1 MEVDLKMKIPSF
13 RINEWGYGKGAE
25 PTAVYLTAMKLKDL
39 ADSEIDRWTRDNRGG
54 YQRPPKESRFGTG
67 KGSIVRYLLDELG
80 AFPTSVLVNVR
91 GPVKFEVRDK
101 IGDAIEYGELIIPD
115 DETLWIIDGQHRLEA
130 LKRAMAK
137 KPEFAEY
144 PLPVS
149 ILNVSDKF
157 SEMLH
162 FYIVN
167 SRQRK
172 IPTDLVYRHLQ
183 VMVNQIVLSDK
194 KWLKEVI
201 VGPAQERQAMA
212 AYIVDFLESDDE
224 SPFHGKI
231 RFTGE
236 EKEPQHLL
244 TDYTLTYW
252 IAKILTEKAYAGMG
266 YERVAEMLTD
276 YWNAIKELYPDC
288 FHKANEYTLL
298 KTTGVASFTY
308 LFPTIFA
315 YCATEGDV
323 SKPKMKKY
331 LSLLQTKT
339 PDNQI
344 TVDFQKPIDE
354 DWWSRAHGP
363 SIASATSQKI
373 FREISKS
380 MAKKIEIALRKPE

>member
-1 MEVDLKMKIPSF
+1 MNLPSF
-13 RINEWGYGKGAE
+13 RIREWGYGKGAE
-25 PTAVYLTAMKLKDL
+25 SVTVYLTAMPLKDL
-39 ADSEIDRWTRDNRGG
+39 ASSDIDRWTRDNREG
-54 YQRPPKESRFGTG
+54 YQRPPKESRFGAG
-67 KGSIVRYLLDELG
+67 KGSIVRYLLDEMG

-91 GPVKFEVRDK
+91 GSVKFTVKNR
-101 IGDAIEYGELIIPD
+101 ISNNIEFGELAIPD
-115 DETLWIIDGQHRLEA
+115 NEKLWIIDGQHRLEA

-137 KPEFAEY
+137 KAEFGDY
-144 PLPVS
+144 PLPIS
-149 ILNVSDKF
+149 ILNCSDKF

-162 FYIVN
+162 FYVVN

-172 IPTDLVYRHLQ
+172 IPTDLVYKHLQ
-183 VMVNQIVLSDK
+183 VMVNRIVLSGK
-194 KWLKEVI
+194 QWLKEII

-212 AYIVDFLESDDE
+212 AYIVDYLESNKE
-224 SPFHGKI
+224 SPFYGKI

-236 EKEPQHLL
+236 TREPHHLL

-266 YERVAEMLTD
+266 YERVAEMLVD
-276 YWNAIKELYPDC
+276 YWTAIKELYLDC
-288 FHKANEYTLL
+288 FENANEYTLL

-323 SKPKMKKY
+323 SKSKMKKY

-339 PDNQI
+339 PDPQLPA
-344 TVDFQKPIDE
+344 DFHGSIDE

-363 SIASATSQKI
+363 FIASATSQKI
-373 FREISKS
+373 FKEISKS
-380 MAKKIEIALRKPE
+380 MAKKIEIGLKEPD

>member
-1 MEVDLKMKIPSF
+1 MEIPSF
-13 RINEWGYGKGAE
+13 RIKEWGYGKGAE
-25 PTAVYLTAMKLKDL
+25 PITIYLTAMKLKDI
-39 ADSEIDRWTRDNRGG
+39 ANSEIDRWTRDNREG
-54 YQRPPKESRFGTG
+54 YQRPPKEARFGTG
-67 KGSIVRYLLDELG
+67 KGSIVRYLLDEIG

-91 GPVKFEVRDK
+91 GLVKFTVKDK
-101 IGDAIEYGELIIPD
+101 ISDGMEFGELTIPD

-130 LKRAMAK
+130 LKRAMAQ

-149 ILNVSDKF
+149 ILNLSDKF

-172 IPTDLVYRHLQ
+172 IPTDLVYKHLQ
-183 VMVNQIVLSDK
+183 VMVNRIVLK
-194 KWLKEVI
+194 GKEWLKEII

-212 AYIVDFLESDDE
+212 AYIVDYLESNEE
-224 SPFHGKI
+224 SPFYGKI

-236 EKEPQHLL
+236 KKEPHHLL

-266 YERVAEMLTD
+266 YERVAEMLAD
-276 YWNAIKELYPDC
+276 YWSAIKDLYPDC
-288 FHKANEYTLL
+288 FENANEYTLL

-323 SKPKMKKY
+323 SKTKMKKY

-339 PDNQI
+339 PDPQL
-344 TVDFQKPIDE
+344 TVDFQKRIAE

-380 MAKKIEIALRKPE
+380 MAKKIEIALRKPD